1 MSGCPRI
8 AAAVVVGAALA
19 MSGCVMQNVLRN
31 PLASASTLGVSQ
43 GASFGAAVAIICLGA
58 GSQINSGG
66 SSAALTIS
74 NPYLVTACAFLGG
87 MATTVLILALSRV
100 RGVTPSTMVLA
111 GVAISSMFTGGTT
124 LVQYFA
130 DDVMVAT
137 VVYWTFGSLGRA
149 GWQEIALIGL
159 LCLLA
164 LAFFLFHRW
173 NYNAMESGI
182 HTARSLGVPVEFL
195 IPASM
200 AVCALIASVSVAFV
214 GCISFIGLI
223 ASHIMRVFVGNDYRF
238 LIPCSAMAGAV
249 LLLASD
255 IACRI
260 LIPPVVLPIGALT
273 SFLGCTAVF
282 VSHHETGECQM
293 IEVQN
298 LSFSYGH
305 HPVLSHVGFTAQSGE
320 CVGILGNNG
329 AGKSTLIT
337 CINRIRT
344 PDSGSVLIDGKAVGS
359 MSRRELARSVAY
371 VAQKNEM
378 SQTTVFD
385 CVLLGRKPYI
395 RWAVGEE
402 DLRLCT
408 AMIHRVGLEAL
419 ELRSLDELSGGEL
432 QKVMLAR
439 ALVQRPKVLLL
450 DEPTSNLDPRNQYEM
465 MELVREVAREQ
476 HITVLIVIHDLN
488 LALRYCDR
496 FFFLKDG
503 SGYRYGGMEVVDQS
517 TIESVYGV
525 CAKVMDVG
533 GRRIVIIE

>member
-1 MSGCPRI
+1 
-8 AAAVVVGAALA
+8 
-19 MSGCVMQNVLRN
+19 
-31 PLASASTLGVSQ
+31 
-43 GASFGAAVAIICLGA
+43 
-58 GSQINSGG
+58 
-66 SSAALTIS
+66 
-74 NPYLVTACAFLGG
+74 
-87 MATTVLILALSRV
+87 
-100 RGVTPSTMVLA
+100 
-111 GVAISSMFTGGTT
+111 
-124 LVQYFA
+124 
-130 DDVMVAT
+130 
-137 VVYWTFGSLGRA
+137 
-149 GWQEIALIGL
+149 
-159 LCLLA
+159 
-164 LAFFLFHRW
+164 
-173 NYNAMESGI
+173 
-182 HTARSLGVPVEFL
+182 
-195 IPASM
+195 
-200 AVCALIASVSVAFV
+200 
-214 GCISFIGLI
+214 
-223 ASHIMRVFVGNDYRF
+223 
-238 LIPCSAMAGAV
+238 
-249 LLLASD
+249 
-255 IACRI
+255 
-260 LIPPVVLPIGALT
+260 
-273 SFLGCTAVF
+273 
-282 VSHHETGECQM
+282 M

-344 PDSGSVLIDGKAVGS
+344 PDSGSVLIDGKAVGRK
-359 MSRRELARSVAY
+359 SRRELARSVAS

-465 MELVREVAREQ
+465 MELVREVAREP

>member
-1 MSGCPRI
+1 
-8 AAAVVVGAALA
+8 
-19 MSGCVMQNVLRN
+19 
-31 PLASASTLGVSQ
+31 
-43 GASFGAAVAIICLGA
+43 
-58 GSQINSGG
+58 
-66 SSAALTIS
+66 
-74 NPYLVTACAFLGG
+74 
-87 MATTVLILALSRV
+87 
-100 RGVTPSTMVLA
+100 
-111 GVAISSMFTGGTT
+111 
-124 LVQYFA
+124 
-130 DDVMVAT
+130 
-137 VVYWTFGSLGRA
+137 
-149 GWQEIALIGL
+149 
-159 LCLLA
+159 
-164 LAFFLFHRW
+164 
-173 NYNAMESGI
+173 
-182 HTARSLGVPVEFL
+182 
-195 IPASM
+195 
-200 AVCALIASVSVAFV
+200 
-214 GCISFIGLI
+214 
-223 ASHIMRVFVGNDYRF
+223 
-238 LIPCSAMAGAV
+238 
-249 LLLASD
+249 
-255 IACRI
+255 
-260 LIPPVVLPIGALT
+260 
-273 SFLGCTAVF
+273 
-282 VSHHETGECQM
+282 M

-344 PDSGSVLIDGKAVGS
+344 PDSGSVLIDGKAVGN

-419 ELRSLDELSGGEL
+419 ELRSLDELSGGQL

-439 ALVQRPKVLLL
+439 ALVQNPKVLLL

-503 SGYRYGGMEVVDQS
+503 SGYRYGGLEVVDQH